1 MSLQR
6 KDKTMRSRQKG
17 FSLIELLIVVAIIL
31 IIAAIAIPNF
41 LASRM
46 AANESSAVQ
55 ETRAI
60 TTAEVVYNTQYGIGY
75 SVALADL
82 GDAGGQTAT
91 STNAALIDAVL
102 AAGSK
107 AGYTFVYV
115 PLFPDGVGHFT
126 TYTINANPKTFGST
140 GRRYFFADQTAVIR
154 QNYTAAASAGDP
166 AI

>member
-1 MSLQR
+1 MFVQR
-6 KDKTMRSRQKG
+6 KDNAMRSRQKG
-17 FSLIELLIVVAIIL
+17 FSLIELLIVVSIIL

-55 ETRAI
+55 EARAI

-75 SVALADL
+75 SVALMDL

-91 STNAALIDAVL
+91 STNACLIDSVL

-107 AGYTFVYV
+107 AGYTFHYV

-126 TYTINANPKTFGST
+126 TYSVNANPKTYGST
-140 GRRYFFADQTAVIR
+140 GRRYFYADQTAVIR
-154 QNYTAAASAGDP
+154 QNYAAVAVAGDP